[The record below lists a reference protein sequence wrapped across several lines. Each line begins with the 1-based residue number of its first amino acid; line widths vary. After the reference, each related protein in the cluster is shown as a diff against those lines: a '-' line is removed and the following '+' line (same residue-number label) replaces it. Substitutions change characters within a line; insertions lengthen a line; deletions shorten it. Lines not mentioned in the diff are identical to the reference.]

1 MHGRAGGSAWQ
12 GSKRKR
18 TADRLEL
25 VLEVLAAGG
34 GRVEVRLDHH
44 ANTAAASG
52 RGGGGGERGERRQ
65 AGGRSVRQGG
75 AAHRTTRSRCRRRS
89 CAAKGAVHKMS
100 ESERAGHRRGSW
112 SSSES
117 SPTSA
122 CGRRPRT
129 ARAGEGGRRSA
140 SCGREAGARE
150 RGRRRRRRR
159 GSTAGGDALV
169 PLDGHAFNFL
179 ERQGGGR
186 LPVLRAAQDQVVQRV
201 ADAVVCGARR
211 AVSNGLAWTTDGR
224 LAFKA
229 SESYSGRRRR
239 LREGRRLFRRRA
251 ARAAGSRLQGAPGK
265 WYVAA

>member
-1 MHGRAGGSAWQ
+1 MPMPR
-12 GSKRKR
+12 
-18 TADRLEL
+18 
-25 VLEVLAAGG
+25 
-34 GRVEVRLDHH
+34 
-44 ANTAAASG
+44 
-52 RGGGGGERGERRQ
+52 
-65 AGGRSVRQGG
+65 
-75 AAHRTTRSRCRRRS
+75 RTTRSRCRRRS

-100 ESERAGHRRGSW
+100 ESERVGHRRGSW

-129 ARAGEGGRRSA
+129 ERAGAGGRRSA

-150 RGRRRRRRR
+150 RGRRRRRR

-169 PLDGHAFNFL
+169 PLDGHALDFL
-179 ERQGGGR
+179 ERERGGR
-186 LPVLRAAQDQVVQRV
+186 LPVLRAAQDQVVQRI
-201 ADAVVCGARR
+201 ADSIVCGARR

-239 LREGRRLFRRRA
+239 PGSGLRRGKRIVSTQRA
-251 ARAAGSRLQGAPGK
+251 TIFSPGQIESQRAQ
-265 WYVAA
+265 VAAWCSE